1 MKQGRT
7 LPEVLTELQ
16 HQNEMKKDFIV
27 PAQSMRMNADGG
39 TFEIV
44 DDHDAFLA
52 RDSFSTTDLF
62 HRQIGS
68 ALGIPAKYYD
78 QMRKL
83 KPDLLAQNVNAWFGD
98 KTQSYMIRSMDYS
111 AYGGAHSASHSDA
124 YNGSRVARAL
134 LSDRYR
140 RIDNMEIASAV
151 LPLFAGQPD
160 MEVMSCEVTEHRMYL
175 KIVNKRLEADVVP
188 GDTVQGGVIISNSE
202 VGLGAVSV
210 QPLLYRLV
218 CTNGM
223 VVNDLGERR
232 THVGRAAKAVDDG
245 YALYSDEALIA
256 EDKAFMLKL
265 RDITM
270 AAIEETRFDTVVDRL
285 RETTQ
290 VKITGRVQDVI
301 ELTGKNYGLNQP
313 EQDNILN
320 YLIQGGDLSL
330 YGLSNA
336 ITRASQDV
344 ESYDRATALEGIGW
358 QVATMPAAQWKEINA

>member
-1 MKQGRT
+1 
-7 LPEVLTELQ
+7 
-16 HQNEMKKDFIV
+16 
-27 PAQSMRMNADGG
+27 
-39 TFEIV
+39 
-44 DDHDAFLA
+44 
-52 RDSFSTTDLF
+52 
-62 HRQIGS
+62 
-68 ALGIPAKYYD
+68 
-78 QMRKL
+78 MRKL
-83 KPDLLAQNVNAWFGD
+83 KPELLAENVNAWFAD
-98 KTQSYMIRSMDYS
+98 RDQSYMIRSMDY
-111 AYGGAHSASHSDA
+111 G
-124 YNGSRVARAL
+124 NGRVARAL

-151 LPLFAGQPD
+151 LPLFAGQAD
-160 MEVMSCEVTEHRMYL
+160 MQVMSCEVTENRMYL
-175 KIVNKRLEADVVP
+175 KIVNKRLEMDVVP

-232 THVGRAAKAVDDG
+232 THVGRAAKAVEDSFT
-245 YALYSDEALIA
+245 LYSDEALIA
-256 EDKAFMLKL
+256 EDKAFLLKL

-270 AAIEETRFDTVVDRL
+270 AAIEETRFGMVVERL
-285 RETTQ
+285 RESTQ

-301 ELTGKNYGLNQP
+301 VLTGKTYGLNQP
-313 EQDNILN
+313 EQDGILN
-320 YLIQGGDLSL
+320 YLIQGGDLSQ

-358 QVATMPAAQWKEINA
+358 QVATMPIQQWKEINSK